1 MMLQNRSDLCKGEW
15 RKKHKCSRIT
25 LISPYIRD
33 SSSYRKPLSVLM
45 SSMYNH
51 IRTVAYWL
59 DASPLLA
66 DLGLP
71 FRVSPSTD
79 PSVAVLLMVRL
90 DWTTSYPSC
99 QFTETSSPVYCNCIK
114 FGYASSSVLLERS
127 YSGWSALSSTFAPL
141 ADTQLFN
148 VILDVIVGIVPIIG
162 DLIDNLFKSNLR
174 NLALLEDWLLTSK
187 EAERYHILI
196 MPDGAEYLPKPK
208 SASSWS
214 SWFGASGSA
223 AEDVR
228 ERERRDGR
236 VTKTRRMRKDEGA
249 ESAYT
254 NSASSSGPSSG
265 TRARGR
271 RSDAAPDL

>member
-1 MMLQNRSDLCKGEW
+1 M
-15 RKKHKCSRIT
+15 
-25 LISPYIRD
+25 
-33 SSSYRKPLSVLM
+33 SVLM

-71 FRVSPSTD
+71 FRVSLTD

-99 QFTETSSPVYCNCIK
+99 QFTETSFRVYCSCIK

-127 YSGWSALSSTFAPL
+127 YSGWSALSSPLTPL
-141 ADTQLFN
+141 ADTKLFN

-174 NLALLEDWLLTSK
+174 NLALLEEWLLTST

-249 ESAYT
+249 ESAYA